1 MVIQKVNRTQKADSR
16 HMKNWLTMAAVEAP
30 LRIERFSATADEV
43 WCVYGDNRSGIEQ
56 FVDQFRSPH
65 KSSSSAETLN
75 IPDKLGIVSFKD
87 QQEIF
92 EREVRN
98 DDSDFLD
105 RIDPGTPAKEFIND
119 LNGNRRLIEQ
129 LRLGHVLDSGY
140 RQLSSGESRKL
151 LILKAISE
159 GALHLLIE
167 NPYDGL
173 DIESCAEFDRIMKLL
188 IDQGLAI
195 MLILSRFSDIPEWCT
210 HLAWIED
217 GVMVDSGRVEDLRER
232 IETEQNGEGWKLIV
246 EDLKENDSE
255 SGDAELIRL
264 VDGHARY
271 GDRTIFSGFDFTVRQ
286 HQHTLISG
294 PNGAGK
300 STLLGLVTGDH
311 QDCYTNELYLFGSRR
326 GSGES
331 IWDIKKEM
339 GIVSPA
345 LHREHYIPGN
355 CLQIVVSGFFDSI
368 GLYTKPTP
376 HQVERGA
383 AWLEVIG
390 LESLRHKPFR
400 NVSYAEQRLILI
412 ARALIKM
419 PRLLL
424 LDEPTHGID
433 DTNRARLLDF
443 LELIVDKRISTIVY
457 VSHRRDEFR
466 DFFRQHVDFGQRG
479 DKPGKG

>member
-1 MVIQKVNRTQKADSR
+1 MLTENADGLPQKA
-16 HMKNWLTMAAVEAP
+16 WLTMVAVEAP
-30 LRIERFSATADEV
+30 LKIERFSATANEV
-43 WCVYGDNRSGIEQ
+43 WCVYGDNRSGIER
-56 FVDQFRSPH
+56 FVDQFRPMYKPSP
-65 KSSSSAETLN
+65 SSETFD
-75 IPDKLGIVSFKD
+75 IPENLGIVSFKD

-98 DDSDFLD
+98 DESDFLD
-105 RIDPGTPAKEFIND
+105 RIDPGTPAREFIAN
-119 LNGNRRLIEQ
+119 LESNQRLIEQ

-159 GALHLLIE
+159 GAVHLLIE

-188 IDQGLAI
+188 IDRGLAI
-195 MLILSRFSDIPEWCT
+195 MVVLSRFSDIPPWCT
-210 HLAWIED
+210 HLAWIEA
-217 GVMVDSGRVEDLRER
+217 GVMVESGSVGEVRGR
-232 IETEQNGEGWKLIV
+232 IESKQNNGDWKLII
-246 EDLKENDSE
+246 EDFQENNLGAGE
-255 SGDAELIRL
+255 VELIRL

-271 GDRTIFSGFDFTVRQ
+271 GERTIFSGFDFVVKQ

-311 QDCYTNELYLFGSRR
+311 QDCYTNELYLFGNRR

-355 CLQIVVSGFFDSI
+355 CLHIVVSGFFDSI
-368 GLYTKPTP
+368 GLYSKPTP
-376 HQVERGA
+376 YQLERAA
-383 AWLEVIG
+383 AWLSVIG
-390 LESLRHKPFR
+390 LASLQQKPFR
-400 NVSYAEQRLILI
+400 TVSYGEQRLILI

-419 PRLLL
+419 PRLLV

-433 DTNRARLLDF
+433 DANRARLLDF
-443 LELIVDKRISTIVY
+443 LELIVERRISTIVY

-466 DFFRQHVDFGQRG
+466 DFFRQHVDFGRLTDNRDQA
-479 DKPGKG
+479 